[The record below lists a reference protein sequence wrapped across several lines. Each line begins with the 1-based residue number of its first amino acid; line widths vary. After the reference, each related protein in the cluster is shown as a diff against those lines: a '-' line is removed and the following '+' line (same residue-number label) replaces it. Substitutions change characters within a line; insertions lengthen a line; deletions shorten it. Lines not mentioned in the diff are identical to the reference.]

1 MDNKTLLLAKIITSL
16 LICLGI
22 LGGAYFLGKGVE
34 NKGRAKGSIVVK
46 GSGNQEF
53 TSDLI
58 VLEGYYPVENDTSL
72 KIAFAKSSRQ
82 KEDLKKY
89 LIGLG
94 INESEIVFPAAD
106 YQELERTLYND
117 TGKWIGY
124 EQYYRI
130 RQEFEIR
137 SNNVEVVE
145 NASRKISD
153 VLDKGIRIN
162 LYSPR
167 YYYTKLAD
175 LKHELIKKATNDARE
190 RAEIIAENSGG
201 YLGKLHDARMG
212 VMQITGQYSDEDYSW
227 GGSFN
232 TADKEKT
239 ASITISLTYLTD

>member
-1 MDNKTLLLAKIITSL
+1 MDNKTLLLAKVITAL
-16 LICLGI
+16 LICVGI

-34 NKGRAKGSIVVK
+34 NKGRSKGSIVVK

-58 VLEGYYPVENDTSL
+58 VLEGYYPVEDTVL
-72 KIAFAKSSRQ
+72 QVAFAESSRQ

-89 LIGLG
+89 LILLG
-94 INESEIVFPAAD
+94 IDSSDIVFPAAD
-106 YQELERTLYND
+106 YQELERTIYND

-137 SNNVEVVE
+137 SDSVEVVE

-153 VLDKGIRIN
+153 VLDEGIRIN

-175 LKHELIKKATNDARE
+175 LKHELIKKATNDARI

-201 YLGKLHDARMG
+201 FLGKLHNARMG

-227 GGSFN
+227 GGSLN